1 MESIST
7 ASIMKL
13 YPGCNFIILA
23 VGLNNI
29 PHEPAANI
37 IKKLK
42 TILATMMSYHI
53 VATIPYSPRYVSYWG
68 KIRQVNEFIGQ
79 YNAQTTGSCLLLD
92 EPSLTFHRDGLHLHG
107 KSKAK
112 VAVKLSCIFD
122 SFIATL
128 A

>member
-7 ASIMKL
+7 ASID
-13 YPGCNFIILA
+13 PGCNFIILA

-37 IKKLK
+37 IEKLK
-42 TILATMMSYHI
+42 TLLATMTSYHI
-53 VATIPYSPRYVSYWG
+53 VATIPYSPRYVRHFG
-68 KIRQVNEFIGQ
+68 KIRQVNEFIGK
-79 YNAQTTGSCLLLD
+79 YNEQTTGSRLLLD
-92 EPSLTFHRDGLHLHG
+92 EPSLAFHRDNLHLHG
-107 KSKAK
+107 KSKAI
-112 VAVKLSCIFD
+112 VAEKLSCIFD